1 MESKNED
8 SGGSDSLD
16 KTLQQKCKMDDVG
29 QGEGKPELTAINQVD
44 SGGDGANV
52 RDKPKEN
59 DLGQCEQQQN
69 SSSKPQKTETYLM
82 GDGINAA
89 ATEARES
96 SLRFFKASS
105 TISNTIFSREDSDSS
120 SSSNS
125 VNNSINS
132 SSSSHK
138 IKCTGSHNIET
149 RVTQISQNLQETSLE
164 TLFPA
169 LEGDKS
175 ATAKLATEENTN
187 ITPTITSTATPSDA
201 LPGSSTSSTALLE
214 NEQPGTSRSNSA
226 TNSDSTLSH
235 SELDS
240 SSLAANDSM
249 EDASD
254 HRSKK
259 VRFHP
264 DAKENDGGNRIIPK
278 KKKKIKLQPTD
289 ESPSVSA
296 KVSGNDSTD
305 MEFDEGGEEE
315 MYEEE
320 EEFDVEKTIV
330 ESENYLKLHP
340 ITFVPSPALNTSTRV
355 PTSIGIMKEEDLQ
368 SEEKI
373 NDQLEEETELEFIAE
388 NGIECILGKKTING
402 ECSYL
407 LRYADK
413 TGLFWEPEDFIYK
426 NCPKLLNKYEE
437 SQQIQQ
443 DRLMCYVAQRQ
454 NLRQGYTDF

>member
-29 QGEGKPELTAINQVD
+29 QGEGKAELTAD

-59 DLGQCEQQQN
+59 ELVQCEQQQN

-96 SLRFFKASS
+96 SLRYFKASS

-132 SSSSHK
+132 SSNSGSSHK

-149 RVTQISQNLQETSLE
+149 KVKQISQNLQETSLE

-169 LEGDKS
+169 LGGDKS
-175 ATAKLATEENTN
+175 TTTKLSTEENPI
-187 ITPTITSTATPSDA
+187 ITPSITSTGTSSDA
-201 LPGSSTSSTALLE
+201 LPGSSTSSTAVLD
-214 NEQPGTSRSNSA
+214 NEQPGPSRSNSA

-296 KVSGNDSTD
+296 KVSGSDSTD
-305 MEFDEGGEEE
+305 MEFDESGEEE

-320 EEFDVEKTIV
+320 EEFDVEKTIA

-355 PTSIGIMKEEDLQ
+355 PSSTGIMKEEDLQ
-368 SEEKI
+368 SDEKI
-373 NDQLEEETELEFIAE
+373 NDQLEEETELEAAAE
-388 NGIECILGKKTING
+388 NGVECILGKKTING

-407 LRYADK
+407 LRYVDK
-413 TGLFWEPEDFIYK
+413 AGSYWEPEDFINK